1 MNGLIFPH
9 PPFGRVPG
17 VALAA
22 LALLGL
28 ALPRPAAAQQPPQNQ
43 VPLKANLVGPL
54 TPRFV
59 IPLEP
64 EIRLGTYTADGTSD
78 QLGPVKLVE
87 ANTLRLGPDGTL
99 LSVTDGIG
107 VLTAANGDALFL
119 TYSGLVT
126 SQTGSDA
133 TAEFAFT
140 ITGGRGRFLG
150 ATGSGVIHCA
160 TQSAQKQFTR
170 VFEGT
175 ITPLKQ

>member
-1 MNGLIFPH
+1 MNRLIFPH
-9 PPFGRVPG
+9 PLFGRVP
-17 VALAA
+17 VFAVAA

-43 VPLKANLVGPL
+43 VPLKASLVGPL

-64 EIRLGTYTADGTSD
+64 EIRLGTYTADGTAD
-78 QLGPVKLVE
+78 PLGPVKLVE
-87 ANTLRLGPDGTL
+87 ANTLRLGPDGRL

-126 SQTGSDA
+126 SQAGSDA

-175 ITPLKQ
+175 ITSLKQ